1 MNRCNCRFQ
10 IGDMGYYECDLEVG
24 HIGNH
29 SYTHNADSWPRRKY
43 ILTWERNEEKDYIF
57 KECDLVQT
65 NLKELIEYIK
75 KNFNIIDAQYNFT
88 DDSIHGSTPILW
100 ISFISDIKFEDTEK
114 FYEEL
119 CAQETEIEKYFYDN
133 FKFNNKTL
141 YDSEI
146 LDFYIS
152 VDIN

>member
-1 MNRCNCRFQ
+1 MVIKLVNR
-10 IGDMGYYECDLEVG
+10 I
-24 HIGNH
+24 
-29 SYTHNADSWPRRKY
+29 
-43 ILTWERNEEKDYIF
+43 
-57 KECDLVQT
+57 
-65 NLKELIEYIK
+65 NL
-75 KNFNIIDAQYNFT
+75 NFNIIDAQYNFT
-88 DDSIHGSTPILW
+88 DDSIHCSTPILW